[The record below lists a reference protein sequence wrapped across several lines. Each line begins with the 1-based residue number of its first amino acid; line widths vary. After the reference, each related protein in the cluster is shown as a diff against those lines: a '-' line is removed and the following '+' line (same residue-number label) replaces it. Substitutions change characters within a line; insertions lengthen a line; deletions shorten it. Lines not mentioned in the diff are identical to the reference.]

1 MTRAVVHLGRNN
13 QGRDIV
19 VGDIHGAYGSLE
31 AELRRISFEPA
42 SDRLICVGDL
52 VDRGPESQMVSRWL
66 KEPWFHCVLGNHDV
80 SLLLSTRDQVP
91 AWMPDQQSRA
101 CAFGL
106 MCQEHDW
113 WRRLDDLHQDAIVGA
128 LSQLPLAIEIETEVG
143 QVGVIH
149 ASVPQGLSWQ
159 DLVAR
164 LQSPALSLCSIEPL
178 IWGRTDVAEAMP
190 LKDADSP
197 VDDDPRAIPD
207 LAHVFHGHN
216 LTRDRTVWRLANRYF
231 LETGGWLWAA
241 RPDVEARMSNPSHWT
256 LVDARYPGIP
266 L

>member
-1 MTRAVVHLGRNN
+1 MTGPVVRLARNSV
-13 QGRDIV
+13 GRDIV
-19 VGDIHGAYGSLE
+19 VGDIHGAYSSLE

-52 VDRGPESQMVSRWL
+52 VDRGPESEMVSRWL

-106 MCQEHDW
+106 MCQEHNWFPRIDEV
-113 WRRLDDLHQDAIVGA
+113 RQEAIIAAV
-128 LSQLPLAIEIETEVG
+128 SQLPLAIEIETEVG
-143 QVGVIH
+143 KVGVIH
-149 ASVPQGLSWQ
+149 ASVPRKPSWQGL
-159 DLVAR
+159 LKR
-164 LQSPALSLCSIEPL
+164 LHSPSLSLCSIESL
-178 IWGRTDVAEAMP
+178 IWDRTDAAEAMP
-190 LKDADSP
+190 LNDVGP
-197 VDDDPRAIPD
+197 TVDGDPRAIPG
-207 LAHVFHGHN
+207 LAHVFHGHS
-216 LTRDRTVWRLANRYF
+216 LTRDRSIWRLANRYF
-231 LETGGWLWAA
+231 IETGGWLWAA
-241 RPDVEARMSNPSHWT
+241 RPEMEARMSNPSHWT